1 MWLGVSGRVLKGS
14 VIIHQ
19 LPWQYMHH
27 IMVVSLATFHLIVA
41 YRIISSVSVK
51 KNELCPLLMKSG
63 LNFLCFS
70 PTHTT
75 RARLHLECLD
85 KELGPLLDNLFSQF
99 QNYKMHIYLHYNFKY
114 HNLEGWLTA
123 SSNLG
128 KGQPLWSFNIDSVLL
143 VIWVCSGLFT

>member
-1 MWLGVSGRVLKGS
+1 
-14 VIIHQ
+14 
-19 LPWQYMHH
+19 
-27 IMVVSLATFHLIVA
+27 MVVSLATFHLIVA
-41 YRIISSVSVK
+41 YRIISSISVK

-85 KELGPLLDNLFSQF
+85 KELGPLLDNLCSQV

-128 KGQPLWSFNIDSVLL
+128 KGQPLWSFNFDSVLL
-143 VIWVCSGLFT
+143 VIWICSGLFTLVIITLATS

>member
-1 MWLGVSGRVLKGS
+1 
-14 VIIHQ
+14 
-19 LPWQYMHH
+19 
-27 IMVVSLATFHLIVA
+27 MVVSLATFHLIVA

-51 KNELCPLLMKSG
+51 KIIEGCPLLMKSG

-75 RARLHLECLD
+75 RAHLHSECLD
-85 KELGPLLDNLFSQF
+85 KELGPLLDNLFSQV
-99 QNYKMHIYLHYNFKY
+99 QNYKMHNFKY

-128 KGQPLWSFNIDSVLL
+128 KGQPLWSFNFDSILL
-143 VIWVCSGLFT
+143 VKERKNIVY